1 MRLFTHEG
9 LMVVLGRAYCLPTT
23 GISSESYFN
32 DVIINGFSFSI
43 QSKLSMK
50 FIYSWGDV
58 GGAEV
63 GLTRFYKLPRRG
75 ARQTMNQRLWERA
88 TGFGS

>member
-1 MRLFTHEG
+1 
-9 LMVVLGRAYCLPTT
+9 MVVLGRAYSLPTT
-23 GISSESYFN
+23 GISSESYLIY
-32 DVIINGFSFSI
+32 VINGFST
-43 QSKLSMK
+43 QSKWSLK

-63 GLTRFYKLPRRG
+63 GLTRFYRLPRRG
-75 ARQTMNQRLWERA
+75 ARQSMNQRLWERA